1 MQNEYEIKKEMCEI
15 GKRVYNRGMVAAND
29 GNFSVK
35 LNDNEFLCT
44 PTGVSKGFIQA
55 NKGFRPS
62 SEIKMHMR
70 VYKERPD
77 VNSVVHAHP
86 LYATTF
92 AIAGIPLTQP
102 IMPEA
107 VIALGC
113 VPIAKYGTPSTV
125 EIPDAVS
132 EHLQYFDA
140 VLLENHGALAYSD
153 TLLNAYHKMESL
165 EFYARLLYQSE
176 MVGGPQ
182 ELNKEQVE
190 KLYEIRRKMGLKGK
204 HPANLCPNAK
214 AGKPSCHSCGGG
226 CSAEAPAAEANDADL
241 VASITKKVMEQLGL

>member
-1 MQNEYEIKKEMCEI
+1 
-15 GKRVYNRGMVAAND
+15 
-29 GNFSVK
+29 
-35 LNDNEFLCT
+35 
-44 PTGVSKGFIQA
+44 
-55 NKGFRPS
+55 
-62 SEIKMHMR
+62 
-70 VYKERPD
+70 
-77 VNSVVHAHP
+77 
-86 LYATTF
+86 
-92 AIAGIPLTQP
+92 
-102 IMPEA
+102 
-107 VIALGC
+107 
-113 VPIAKYGTPSTV
+113 
-125 EIPDAVS
+125 
-132 EHLQYFDA
+132 
-140 VLLENHGALAYSD
+140 
-153 TLLNAYHKMESL
+153 MESL